1 MIWSPQ
7 SLEIIAEFKKG
18 NFKRVEELF
27 KRNWDEIEEK
37 HMARKIDWFW
47 RKKEITL
54 EDVYYDYSKIRVKVL
69 FTFGQ
74 YCDKLKA
81 QGWRIV

>member
-1 MIWSPQ
+1 M
-7 SLEIIAEFKKG
+7 
-18 NFKRVEELF
+18 
-27 KRNWDEIEEK
+27 
-37 HMARKIDWFW
+37 FW

>member
-1 MIWSPQ
+1 M
-7 SLEIIAEFKKG
+7 
-18 NFKRVEELF
+18 NLF
-27 KRNWDEIEEK
+27 ITKFIRNKEGVLQKIE
-37 HMARKIDWFW
+37 WFW

-54 EDVYYDYSKIRVKVL
+54 EDVYYDYSNIRVRVL

-74 YCDKLKA
+74 YCDKLRA